1 MSDRK
6 LILSLAIPAVL
17 QTVVRSLFAIV
28 DAFWVGKMGSVEL
41 AAITV
46 ATFLVWGILALG
58 EMIATG
64 TNSLIAQSTGAK
76 NHALSK
82 EIASLNIINTLFHT
96 ISLSLVLIPL
106 LPLFFYITNLNPE
119 QASLASEYL
128 VTLLIGFPCI
138 TLLSTVSAIFRGIG
152 DTKTP
157 FYLLV
162 FAIVLNI
169 FLAPLFIFG
178 INGFLEYGLSGAA
191 LSSLV
196 SYFISFVIGYRIL
209 RKKDLISKINHYKFD
224 FKILKETLKI
234 GMPVALNGIAFSMI
248 YIFVSRFVADY
259 GTVGFASLGIGH
271 RSESLAFQ
279 ITVGFALA
287 STILVGQ
294 NVGAGNIPKAERLAW
309 KIFGTGAVVI
319 ILYSAGLFIFST
331 EIARFF
337 TTDTEVI
344 KAASIYNKIAAVVQ
358 IFSAAEVIFGGAF
371 AGAGDTLPTAVIGF
385 PLNFIRIPLAAVLS
399 SVWGLNGIWIAICIT
414 VVFKGII
421 VVIWF
426 NTGRWKKRKVNI
438 ESLTFKAEEVL
449 HKAESEM

>member
-1 MSDRK
+1 MTDRK
-6 LILSLAIPAVL
+6 LILTLAIPAVL

-28 DAFWVGKMGSVEL
+28 DAFWVGKMGSIEL

-76 NHALSK
+76 NPALSK
-82 EIASLNIINTLFHT
+82 DIASLNIVNTLFHT
-96 ISLSLVLIPL
+96 ISISLILIPM
-106 LPLFFYITNLNPE
+106 LPLFFYITNLNAE
-119 QASLASEYL
+119 QSKLASEYL
-128 VTLLIGFPCI
+128 ITLLIGFPCI
-138 TLLSTVSAIFRGIG
+138 TLLSTVSAIFRGHG

-162 FAIVLNI
+162 LAIVLNI

-178 INGFLEYGLSGAA
+178 IYGIHGYGLAGAA
-191 LSSLV
+191 VSSLV
-196 SYFISFVIGYRIL
+196 SYFISFVIGYRLL
-209 RKKDLISKINHYKFD
+209 RKRDLISRVTHYKFD
-224 FKILKETLKI
+224 FKILKETLRI

-271 RSESLAFQ
+271 RSESLAYQ
-279 ITVGFALA
+279 VTVGFGLA

-309 KIFGTGAVVI
+309 KIFGVASVVI
-319 ILYSAGLFIFST
+319 LIYSAGLFIFST

-337 TTDTEVI
+337 STDLEVI
-344 KAASIYNKIAAVVQ
+344 KAASIYNKIAATVQ

-385 PLNFIRIPLAAVLS
+385 PLNFIRIPMAAVMS
-399 SVWGLNGIWIAICIT
+399 GIWGLNGIWVAICFS
-414 VVFKGII
+414 VVLKGII
-421 VVIWF
+421 IVFWF
-426 NTGRWKKRKVNI
+426 NTGRWKKRKLSV
-438 ESLTFKAEEVL
+438 
-449 HKAESEM
+449 

>member
-1 MSDRK
+1 MTDRK
-6 LILSLAIPAVL
+6 LILTLAIPAVL

-64 TNSLIAQSTGAK
+64 TNSLIAQATGAK
-76 NHALSK
+76 NTALSK
-82 EIASLNIINTLFHT
+82 DIASLNIVNTFFHT
-96 ISLSLVLIPL
+96 ISLSIILIPM
-106 LPLFFYITNLNPE
+106 LPLFFFITKLDAV
-119 QASLASEYL
+119 QSKLASEYL

-138 TLLSTVSAIFRGIG
+138 TLLSTVSAIFRGHG

-157 FYLLV
+157 FYLLIL
-162 FAIVLNI
+162 AIVLNI

-178 INGFLEYGLSGAA
+178 IYGIPGYGLSGAA
-191 LSSLV
+191 VSSLV
-196 SYFISFVIGYRIL
+196 SYLISFIIGYRLL
-209 RKKDLISKINHYKFD
+209 RKRDLISRLNHYKFD
-224 FKILKETLKI
+224 FKILKETLRI
-234 GMPVALNGIAFSMI
+234 GMPVAINGIAFSLI

-271 RSESLAFQ
+271 RSESLSYQ
-279 ITVGFALA
+279 VTVGFGLA

-309 KIFGTGAVVI
+309 KIFGVASVVI
-319 ILYSAGLFIFST
+319 LVYSAGLFIFST

-337 TTDTEVI
+337 STDLEVI
-344 KAASIYNKIAAVVQ
+344 KAASIYNKIAAAVQ

-385 PLNFIRIPLAAVLS
+385 PLNFIRIPMAAIF
-399 SVWGLNGIWIAICIT
+399 SVIWGLNGIWVAICLS
-414 VVFKGII
+414 VVLKGII
-421 VVIWF
+421 IVFWF
-426 NTGRWKKRKVNI
+426 NTGRWKKRKALV
-438 ESLTFKAEEVL
+438 
-449 HKAESEM
+449 

>member
-1 MSDRK
+1 LTDRK
-6 LILSLAIPAVL
+6 LILTLAIPAVL

-76 NHALSK
+76 NTALSK
-82 EIASLNIINTLFHT
+82 DIASLNIVNTLFHT
-96 ISLSLVLIPL
+96 ISISIILIPM
-106 LPLFFYITNLNPE
+106 LPLFFYITNLNAE
-119 QASLASEYL
+119 QSKLASEYL

-138 TLLSTVSAIFRGIG
+138 TLLSTVSAIFRGHG

-162 FAIVLNI
+162 LAIVLNI

-178 INGFLEYGLSGAA
+178 IYGIHGYGITGAA
-191 LSSLV
+191 VSSLV
-196 SYFISFVIGYRIL
+196 SYLISFVIGYRLL
-209 RKKDLISKINHYKFD
+209 RKRDLIAKAIHYKFD
-224 FKILKETLKI
+224 FKILKETLRI

-271 RSESLAFQ
+271 RSESLAYQ
-279 ITVGFALA
+279 VTVGFGLA

-309 KIFGTGAVVI
+309 KIFGVASVVI
-319 ILYSAGLFIFST
+319 LIYSAGLFIFST
-331 EIARFF
+331 EIAKFF
-337 TTDTEVI
+337 STDPEVI
-344 KAASIYNKIAAVVQ
+344 KAASIYNKIAATVQ

-371 AGAGDTLPTAVIGF
+371 AGAGDTLPTAIIGF
-385 PLNFIRIPLAAVLS
+385 PLNFIRIPMAAIMS
-399 SVWGLNGIWIAICIT
+399 GIWGLNGIWIAICLS

-421 VVIWF
+421 IVIWF
-426 NTGRWKKRKVNI
+426 NTGRWKKRTSKVEN
-438 ESLTFKAEEVL
+438 LKVV
-449 HKAESEM
+449 K

>member
-1 MSDRK
+1 
-6 LILSLAIPAVL
+6 
-17 QTVVRSLFAIV
+17 V
-28 DAFWVGKMGSVEL
+28 DAFWVGKMGSIEL

-76 NHALSK
+76 NPALSK
-82 EIASLNIINTLFHT
+82 DIASLNIVNTLFHT
-96 ISLSLVLIPL
+96 ISISLILIPM
-106 LPLFFYITNLNPE
+106 LPLFFYITNLNAE
-119 QASLASEYL
+119 QSKLASEYL
-128 VTLLIGFPCI
+128 ITLLIGFPCI
-138 TLLSTVSAIFRGIG
+138 TLLSTVSAIFRGHG

-162 FAIVLNI
+162 LAIVLNI

-178 INGFLEYGLSGAA
+178 IYGIHGYGLAGAA
-191 LSSLV
+191 VSSLV
-196 SYFISFVIGYRIL
+196 SYFISFVIGYRLL
-209 RKKDLISKINHYKFD
+209 RKRDLISRVTHYKFD
-224 FKILKETLKI
+224 FKILKETLRI

-271 RSESLAFQ
+271 RSESLAYQ
-279 ITVGFALA
+279 VTVGFGLA

-309 KIFGTGAVVI
+309 KIFGVASVVI
-319 ILYSAGLFIFST
+319 LIYSAGLFIFST

-337 TTDTEVI
+337 STDLEVI
-344 KAASIYNKIAAVVQ
+344 KAASIYNKIAATVQ

-385 PLNFIRIPLAAVLS
+385 PLNFIRIPMAAVMS
-399 SVWGLNGIWIAICIT
+399 GIWGLNGIWVAICFS
-414 VVFKGII
+414 VVLKGII
-421 VVIWF
+421 IVFWF
-426 NTGRWKKRKVNI
+426 NTGRWKKRKLSV
-438 ESLTFKAEEVL
+438 
-449 HKAESEM
+449 

>member
-1 MSDRK
+1 MTDRK
-6 LILSLAIPAVL
+6 LILTLAIPAVL

-28 DAFWVGKMGSVEL
+28 DAFWVGKMGSIEL

-76 NHALSK
+76 NPALSK
-82 EIASLNIINTLFHT
+82 DIASLNIVNTLFHT
-96 ISLSLVLIPL
+96 ISISLILIPM
-106 LPLFFYITNLNPE
+106 LPLFFYITNLNAE
-119 QASLASEYL
+119 QSKLASEYL
-128 VTLLIGFPCI
+128 ITLLIGFPCI
-138 TLLSTVSAIFRGIG
+138 TLLSTVSAIFRGHG

-162 FAIVLNI
+162 LAIVLNI

-178 INGFLEYGLSGAA
+178 IYGIHGYGLAGAA
-191 LSSLV
+191 VSSLV
-196 SYFISFVIGYRIL
+196 SYFISFVIGYRLL
-209 RKKDLISKINHYKFD
+209 RKRDLISRVTHYKFD

-271 RSESLAFQ
+271 RSESLAYQ
-279 ITVGFALA
+279 VTVGFGLA

-309 KIFGTGAVVI
+309 KIFGVASVVI
-319 ILYSAGLFIFST
+319 LIYSAGLFIFST

-337 TTDTEVI
+337 STDLEVI
-344 KAASIYNKIAAVVQ
+344 KAASIYNKIAATVQ

-385 PLNFIRIPLAAVLS
+385 PLNFIRIPMAAVMS
-399 SVWGLNGIWIAICIT
+399 GIWGLNGIWVAICFS
-414 VVFKGII
+414 VVLKGII
-421 VVIWF
+421 IVFWF
-426 NTGRWKKRKVNI
+426 NTGRWKKRKLSV
-438 ESLTFKAEEVL
+438 
-449 HKAESEM
+449 

>member
-1 MSDRK
+1 MTDRK
-6 LILSLAIPAVL
+6 LILTLAIPAVL

-28 DAFWVGKMGSVEL
+28 DAFWVGKMGSIEL

-76 NHALSK
+76 NPALSK
-82 EIASLNIINTLFHT
+82 DIASLNIVNTLFHT
-96 ISLSLVLIPL
+96 ISISLILIPM
-106 LPLFFYITNLNPE
+106 LPLFFYITNLNAE
-119 QASLASEYL
+119 QSKLASEYL

-138 TLLSTVSAIFRGIG
+138 TLLSTVSAIFRGHG

-162 FAIVLNI
+162 LAIVLNI

-178 INGFLEYGLSGAA
+178 IYGIHGYGLAGAA
-191 LSSLV
+191 VSSLV
-196 SYFISFVIGYRIL
+196 SYFISFVIGYRLL
-209 RKKDLISKINHYKFD
+209 RKRDLISRVTHYKFD
-224 FKILKETLKI
+224 FKILKETLRI

-259 GTVGFASLGIGH
+259 GSVGFASLGIGH
-271 RSESLAFQ
+271 RSESLAYQ
-279 ITVGFALA
+279 VTVGFGLA

-309 KIFGTGAVVI
+309 KIFGVASVVI
-319 ILYSAGLFIFST
+319 LIYSAGLFIFST

-337 TTDTEVI
+337 STDLEVI
-344 KAASIYNKIAAVVQ
+344 KAASIYNKIAATVQ

-385 PLNFIRIPLAAVLS
+385 PLNFIRIPMAAVMS
-399 SVWGLNGIWIAICIT
+399 GIWGLNGIWVAICFS
-414 VVFKGII
+414 VVLKGII
-421 VVIWF
+421 IVFWF
-426 NTGRWKKRKVNI
+426 NTGRWKKRKLSV
-438 ESLTFKAEEVL
+438 
-449 HKAESEM
+449 

>member
-1 MSDRK
+1 
-6 LILSLAIPAVL
+6 
-17 QTVVRSLFAIV
+17 V
-28 DAFWVGKMGSVEL
+28 DAFWVGKMGSIEL

-76 NHALSK
+76 NPALSK
-82 EIASLNIINTLFHT
+82 DIASLNIVNTLFHT
-96 ISLSLVLIPL
+96 ISISLILIPM
-106 LPLFFYITNLNPE
+106 LPLFFYITNLNAE
-119 QASLASEYL
+119 QSKLASEYL
-128 VTLLIGFPCI
+128 ITLLIGFPCI
-138 TLLSTVSAIFRGIG
+138 TLLSTVSAIFRGHG

-162 FAIVLNI
+162 LAIVLNI

-178 INGFLEYGLSGAA
+178 IYGIHGYGLAGAA
-191 LSSLV
+191 VSSLV
-196 SYFISFVIGYRIL
+196 SYFISFVIGYRLL
-209 RKKDLISKINHYKFD
+209 RKRDLISRVTHYKFD

-271 RSESLAFQ
+271 RSESLAYQ
-279 ITVGFALA
+279 VTVGFGLA

-309 KIFGTGAVVI
+309 KIFGVASVVI
-319 ILYSAGLFIFST
+319 LIYSAGLFIFST

-337 TTDTEVI
+337 STDLEVI
-344 KAASIYNKIAAVVQ
+344 KAASIYNKIAATVQ

-385 PLNFIRIPLAAVLS
+385 PLNFIRIPMAAVMS
-399 SVWGLNGIWIAICIT
+399 GIWGLNGIWVAICFS
-414 VVFKGII
+414 VVLKGII
-421 VVIWF
+421 IVFWF
-426 NTGRWKKRKVNI
+426 NTGRWKKRKLSV
-438 ESLTFKAEEVL
+438 
-449 HKAESEM
+449 

>member
-28 DAFWVGKMGSVEL
+28 DAFWVGKMGSLEL

-64 TNSLIAQSTGAK
+64 TNSLIAHSTGAK
-76 NHALSK
+76 NAELSK
-82 EIASLNIINTLFHT
+82 KIASSNIVNTFFHT
-96 ISLSLVLIPL
+96 IALAVIIIPI
-106 LPLFFYITNLNPE
+106 LPLFYFIMGLNPE
-119 QASLASEYL
+119 QSKLASEYL

-138 TLLSTVSAIFRGIG
+138 TMLSTVSAIFRGYG

-157 FYLLV
+157 LYLLIL
-162 FAIVLNI
+162 AIVLNI

-178 INGFLEYGLSGAA
+178 IIGIEGFGLRGAA
-191 LSSLV
+191 ASSLV
-196 SYFISFVIGYRIL
+196 SYFISFVIGYHLL
-209 RKKDLISKINHYKFD
+209 RKRDIISKLNHYKFNY
-224 FKILKETLKI
+224 KILKKTLRI
-234 GMPVALNGIAFSMI
+234 GLPVSLNGVAFSMI

-259 GTVGFASLGIGH
+259 GTVGFAALGIGH

-279 ITVGFALA
+279 ITVGFGLA
-287 STILVGQ
+287 TTILVGQ

-309 KIFGTGAVVI
+309 KIFGVASVVI
-319 ILYSAGLFIFST
+319 ILYSVGLFIFSS
-331 EIARFF
+331 EIAGFF
-337 TTDTEVI
+337 TCDPEVI

-371 AGAGDTLPTAVIGF
+371 AGAGDTIPTAVIGF
-385 PLNFIRIPLAAVLS
+385 PLNFLRIPLAAILPIF
-399 SVWGLNGIWIAICIT
+399 WGLNGIWLAICVT
-414 VVFKGII
+414 VVLKGII
-421 VVIWF
+421 ITIWF
-426 NTGRWKKRKVNI
+426 NTGRWKKRKIGV
-438 ESLTFKAEEVL
+438 
-449 HKAESEM
+449 

>member
-1 MSDRK
+1 MTDRK
-6 LILSLAIPAVL
+6 IILSLAIPAVL

-58 EMIATG
+58 EMIASG
-64 TNSLIAQSTGAK
+64 TNSMIAQTTGAK

-82 EIASLNIINTLFHT
+82 EIASLNIVNTLFHT
-96 ISLSLVLIPL
+96 VSLSVVLIPM
-106 LPLFFYITNLNPE
+106 LPLFFYITNLNAE
-119 QASLASEYL
+119 QSKLASEYL
-128 VTLLIGFPCI
+128 TTLLIGFPCI
-138 TLLSTVSAIFRGIG
+138 TLLSTVSAIFRGYG

-157 FYLLV
+157 FYLLIL
-162 FAIVLNI
+162 AILLNI

-178 INGFLEYGLSGAA
+178 VNGHLAYGLSGAA
-191 LSSLV
+191 TSSLV
-196 SYFISFVIGYRIL
+196 SYFISFVIGYYLL
-209 RKKDLISKINHYKFD
+209 RKRDLISKLNHYKFD
-224 FKILKETLKI
+224 FKILKETLRI

-309 KIFGTGAVVI
+309 KIFGVAAVVI
-319 ILYSAGLFIFST
+319 LIYSAGLFIFSE

-337 TTDTEVI
+337 TSDSEVI
-344 KAASIYNKIAAVVQ
+344 KAASVYNKIAAAVQ
-358 IFSAAEVIFGGAF
+358 IFSAAEVTFGGAF
-371 AGAGDTLPTAVIGF
+371 AGAGDTLPTAIIGF
-385 PLNFIRIPLAAVLS
+385 PFNFLRIPLAAFLS
-399 SVWGLNGIWIAICIT
+399 SIWGLNGIWIAICVT

-421 VVIWF
+421 ITIWF
-426 NTGRWKKRKVNI
+426 NTGRWKKRKLN
-438 ESLTFKAEEVL
+438 L
-449 HKAESEM
+449 

>member
-1 MSDRK
+1 MTDRK
-6 LILSLAIPAVL
+6 LILTLAIPAVL

-28 DAFWVGKMGSVEL
+28 DAFWVGKMGSIEL

-76 NHALSK
+76 NPALSK
-82 EIASLNIINTLFHT
+82 DIASLNIVNTLFHT
-96 ISLSLVLIPL
+96 ISISLILIPM
-106 LPLFFYITNLNPE
+106 LPLFFYITNLNAE
-119 QASLASEYL
+119 QSKLASEYL
-128 VTLLIGFPCI
+128 ITLLIGFPCI
-138 TLLSTVSAIFRGIG
+138 TLLSTVSAIFRGHG

-162 FAIVLNI
+162 LAIVLNI

-178 INGFLEYGLSGAA
+178 IYGIHGYGLAGAA
-191 LSSLV
+191 VSSLV
-196 SYFISFVIGYRIL
+196 SYFISFVIGYRLL
-209 RKKDLISKINHYKFD
+209 RKRDLISRVTHYKFD
-224 FKILKETLKI
+224 FKILKETLRI

-259 GTVGFASLGIGH
+259 GSVGFASLGIGH
-271 RSESLAFQ
+271 RSESLAYQ
-279 ITVGFALA
+279 VTVGFGLA

-309 KIFGTGAVVI
+309 KIFGVASVVI
-319 ILYSAGLFIFST
+319 LIYSAGLFIFST

-337 TTDTEVI
+337 STDLEVI
-344 KAASIYNKIAAVVQ
+344 KAASIYNKIAATVQ

-385 PLNFIRIPLAAVLS
+385 PLNFIRIPMAAVMS
-399 SVWGLNGIWIAICIT
+399 GIWGLNGIWVAICFS
-414 VVFKGII
+414 VVLKGII
-421 VVIWF
+421 IVFWF
-426 NTGRWKKRKVNI
+426 NTGRWKKRKLSV
-438 ESLTFKAEEVL
+438 
-449 HKAESEM
+449 